1 MSDRIKC
8 TARLNELLESNFFI
22 AKSYKRIMKSVKEEN
37 LQTFF
42 RKKASK
48 RFQFAIELSEEIG
61 FLKEAY
67 SSYGPFSPSKRK
79 INISPEENLIS
90 LLKKAIKKDKKIL
103 KDYNHAMSVINEGS
117 TREILLRHMSI
128 IEKSI
133 LELKTLKAATME
145 VAQTKPHVT
154 AQI

>member
-1 MSDRIKC
+1 
-8 TARLNELLESNFFI
+8 
-22 AKSYKRIMKSVKEEN
+22 MKSVKEEN

-67 SSYGPFSPSKRK
+67 SSYGPFSPLKR
-79 INISPEENLIS
+79 INSLSSEENLIS
-90 LLKKAIKKDKKIL
+90 LLKKSIKKDKKIL
-103 KDYNHAMSVINEGS
+103 KDYKQAMSVINEGS

-133 LELKTLKAATME
+133 LELKTLKAASQE
-145 VAQTKPHVT
+145 VAQENPDIKAH
-154 AQI
+154 I